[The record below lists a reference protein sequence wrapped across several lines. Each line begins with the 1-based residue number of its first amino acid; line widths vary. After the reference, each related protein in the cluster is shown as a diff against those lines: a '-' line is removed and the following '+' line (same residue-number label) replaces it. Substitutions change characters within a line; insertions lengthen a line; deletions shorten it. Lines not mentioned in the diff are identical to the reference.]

1 MAEER
6 NQEEMMKDI
15 IELQADELLITGAIL
30 VLIGSLTSALSIT
43 NIFLTRSQQGGE
55 GFALGHGIE
64 SIGNTFH
71 VAGKEKQLSIEPI
84 EPRFTGML
92 GSATQALAN
101 MGIAVT
107 VQKGLSIGLFDLSD
121 MDDMDG
127 EENGMNGGQAGES
140 ELKEEQL
147 RRILI
152 LYAIL
157 SAIQSFGAYTEGYS
171 ILRVPP
177 FETQQLEATGDY
189 ITALGAAIEI
199 GAISLELQE
208 QELLGIFITV
218 IASWIQFIGSSI
230 GFYSI
235 TTQGTLNQQ
244 EFDEKYRYSYSR
256 YTT

>member
-6 NQEEMMKDI
+6 NQEELMKDI
-15 IELQADELLITGAIL
+15 SELQADELLITGAIL
-30 VLIGSLTSALSIT
+30 VLIGSLTTALSIT

-55 GFALGHGIE
+55 GVVLGHGIE

-71 VAGKEKQLSIEPI
+71 VAGKEKQLSYEPI
-84 EPRFTGML
+84 EPRFTGMI

-107 VQKGLSIGLFDLSD
+107 IQKGLSVGLFNMSD
-121 MDDMDG
+121 MEDMNG
-127 EENGMNGGQAGES
+127 EENGTNGRAGES
-140 ELKEEQL
+140 AVDEEQL

-157 SAIQSFGAYTEGYS
+157 SVIQSFGAYTEGYS
-171 ILRVPP
+171 ISRVPL
-177 FETQQLEATGDY
+177 FETQQLEASGDY
-189 ITALGAAIEI
+189 ITALGAAIEV

-208 QELLGIFITV
+208 AELLGIFLAV
-218 IASWIQFIGSSI
+218 IASWVQFVGSSI
-230 GFYSI
+230 GFYSL
-235 TTQGTLNQQ
+235 TTQGALNQR